1 MNLPIF
7 KSLRTISCL
16 NPKILKKCNPIIG
29 TVLKLQT
36 NYSKSSCKNASL
48 PVAHPHESITTKYP
62 LGTGPHKYHWLEIR
76 CSLTGTSLHCNL
88 QVVLFFQKLTELLDN
103 CKVCKGLYKLV
114 PISGEDPNEISNV
127 LMENT
132 DQNRDSSQQ
141 NNANSV

>member
-16 NPKILKKCNPIIG
+16 NPKILKKCNPIKG

-36 NYSKSSCKNASL
+36 HYSKSSCKNASL
-48 PVAHPHESITTKYP
+48 PVAHPQEPITRKYP

-88 QVVLFFQKLTELLDN
+88 QVVLFIRKLREILDN
-103 CKVCKGLYKLV
+103 SEECKGMK
-114 PISGEDPNEISNV
+114 
-127 LMENT
+127 
-132 DQNRDSSQQ
+132 
-141 NNANSV
+141 NNQKKQEATVHNQTQMSILRTFRVGGNLHL